1 MRRLISSVAVGAMAL
16 GSIGL
21 FAGAASA
28 ASSTVT
34 LTPIT
39 ATETAGAVVT
49 LTATA
54 SEAGTVAFTNGS
66 TTIAGCAA
74 EVTVASGTNFVAT
87 CPWTSPAT
95 QVNPA
100 SITATLTPTNTA
112 DTPSTSPAISV
123 AFDTVALSGAAV
135 YLNGNATVTATTYSP
150 GTVTFSD
157 TAGLTNCTNETLVLN
172 GNNTAYIYAC
182 KFAATTVGTDTVTAN
197 FTPTVSSATPPAG
210 SATYKQV
217 VNAIVLSGGTGAIT
231 GQPSTITASAYTT
244 GTVTFNTVVGSVV
257 TPVSACTGLTVASAL
272 TPPAAPYTATCAYS
286 PAVGA
291 NTLQAVFTPSS
302 GPVATSANLTVTAV
316 DVLLAGGSAIYGVS
330 SGTIVATADAAG
342 TVNFF
347 TVSGTTDT
355 AISGCTNVATATS
368 APFTALCTWIPSA
381 AGAATLGATFTPTG
395 GSAITATNLA
405 VTVGSP
411 IQGQEYPISLYVDT
425 ILASGSSGAAAP
437 LVGAGCEIQN
447 EFLVGQTI
455 VFRVYGNDAQ
465 LGGAPL
471 TTANVSS
478 ATVTIAGLTAPLT
491 LAYGSHGGPAFW
503 TAPLAT
509 GTKTGQYDTL
519 GIIPYTVTVK
529 TMTVPAVPAVTKKVT
544 AYKTV
549 TVRVKRGHKIVSI
562 KRRVSYK
569 KVVIVTPAVAAIPG
583 ATGTF
588 NSFFNPASQATL
600 NALPTV

>member
-1 MRRLISSVAVGAMAL
+1 M
-16 GSIGL
+16 
-21 FAGAASA
+21 
-28 ASSTVT
+28 
-34 LTPIT
+34 
-39 ATETAGAVVT
+39 
-49 LTATA
+49 
-54 SEAGTVAFTNGS
+54 
-66 TTIAGCAA
+66 
-74 EVTVASGTNFVAT
+74 
-87 CPWTSPAT
+87 
-95 QVNPA
+95 
-100 SITATLTPTNTA
+100 
-112 DTPSTSPAISV
+112 
-123 AFDTVALSGAAV
+123 
-135 YLNGNATVTATTYSP
+135 
-150 GTVTFSD
+150 
-157 TAGLTNCTNETLVLN
+157 
-172 GNNTAYIYAC
+172 
-182 KFAATTVGTDTVTAN
+182 
-197 FTPTVSSATPPAG
+197 
-210 SATYKQV
+210 
-217 VNAIVLSGGTGAIT
+217 
-231 GQPSTITASAYTT
+231 
-244 GTVTFNTVVGSVV
+244 
-257 TPVSACTGLTVASAL
+257 
-272 TPPAAPYTATCAYS
+272 
-286 PAVGA
+286 
-291 NTLQAVFTPSS
+291 
-302 GPVATSANLTVTAV
+302 TAV

>member
-21 FAGAASA
+21 FAGSASA
-28 ASSTVT
+28 ASSIVT
-34 LTPIT
+34 LSPISV
-39 ATETAGAVVT
+39 TETAGAVVT

-54 SEAGTVAFTNGS
+54 SEAGTVAFTNGG
-66 TTIAGCAA
+66 TTIAGCGS
-74 EVTVASGTNFVAT
+74 EVTVASGSTFTAT
-87 CPWTSPAT
+87 CPWTSPANQT
-95 QVNPA
+95 NPA
-100 SITATLTPTNTA
+100 TIGATLLPTNSADSSSTATT
-112 DTPSTSPAISV
+112 ISI
-123 AFDTVALSGAAV
+123 AFDTVAVSGVAV
-135 YLNGNATVTATTYSP
+135 YLNGSATVTATAYSP
-150 GTVTFSD
+150 GTVTFAD
-157 TAGLTNCTNETLVLN
+157 TASLTSCVSETLALN
-172 GNNTAYIYAC
+172 ANNTAYTYGC
-182 KFAATTVGTDTVTAN
+182 KFTASTVGTDTVTAT
-197 FTPTVSSATPPAG
+197 FTPSGPDPAG
-210 SATYKQV
+210 SAAYKQA
-217 VNAIVLSGGTGAIT
+217 VNAVVLSGGTGAIT
-231 GQPSTITASAYTT
+231 GQPSTITASAYAP
-244 GTVTFNTVVGSVV
+244 GTVTFNTVAGSTV
-257 TPVSACTGLTVASAL
+257 TPVSSACTNVTLTGS
-272 TPPAAPYTATCAYS
+272 AAPYTATCAFS
-286 PAVGA
+286 PAAGA
-291 NTLQAVFTPSS
+291 NTLQGVLTPTSE
-302 GPVATSANLTVTAV
+302 PVATSANLVVTGNT
-316 DVLLAGGSAIYGVS
+316 VLLSGGSAIYGVS
-330 SGTIVATADAAG
+330 PGTIVATANAAG
-342 TVNFF
+342 SVSFF
-347 TVSGTTDT
+347 TVSGSTNT
-355 AISGCTNVATATS
+355 AIGGCTGVATATS
-368 APFTALCTWIPSA
+368 APFTALCTWTPSA
-381 AGAATLGATFTPTG
+381 AGAASLGATFTPTG
-395 GSAITATNLA
+395 GSAVNATPLA